1 MSDMVART
9 CKYNHFTNS
18 RHLSPLNMVRLS
30 VLALLAAAQA
40 ASLEIFASNVHT
52 SDRTNV
58 GTLSISGEN
67 ATFDARADLP
77 AGGYVFSTDAFE
89 RFAYAEVENGLA
101 GEFLVYLEGQEVEKL
116 AFVPGGEGLTLRVA
130 HVAVAPLPNLKP
142 AKAAAA
148 KKPAM
153 QKVIKKKTVQTE
165 DGESVVVEEEVEEED
180 TRSFMQKYWMYIVPL
195 LLLMLLMPEPE
206 EEKKA

>member
-1 MSDMVART
+1 
-9 CKYNHFTNS
+9 
-18 RHLSPLNMVRLS
+18 MVRLS

-77 AGGYVFSTDAFE
+77 V
-89 RFAYAEVENGLA
+89 
-101 GEFLVYLEGQEVEKL
+101 
-116 AFVPGGEGLTLRVA
+116 GEGLTLRVA